1 MRARASGLRTHTPT
15 GMRTHKATGMR
26 SFAPAPAALTE
37 RERINKI
44 KDPQACAE
52 AGYVWNPGWNACIPV
67 EN

>member
-1 MRARASGLRTHTPT
+1 MTRRMGRLKKRGPRARAAGLRVHT
-15 GMRTHKATGMR
+15 R
-26 SFAPAPAALTE
+26 FAPAPAALTE